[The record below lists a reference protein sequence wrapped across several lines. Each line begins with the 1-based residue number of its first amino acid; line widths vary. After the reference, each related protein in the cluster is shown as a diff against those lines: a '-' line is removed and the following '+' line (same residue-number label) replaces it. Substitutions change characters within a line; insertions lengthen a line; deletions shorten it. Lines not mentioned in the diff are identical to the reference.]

1 MKARA
6 VKRALGA
13 VARALPH
20 GRAFEPKDF
29 GLTHGDDGQLHAGG
43 VALGALADHHGTPL
57 YVVDEA
63 RLEDNARRFLA
74 TPPGA
79 HRACEVVASYKT
91 NPVPRFLQ
99 ALHALGVGAEV
110 ASPYEL
116 WLALELGVAPKHIV
130 YNGTAK
136 SAESLALAIDRGVGL
151 INVNGREELAL
162 VAGVAHARKRR
173 VRVGVRVVVPGE
185 QGGQFGERLDTG
197 AALETFR
204 EARRRPELD
213 VVALHSHV
221 NGELATQAELD
232 AHVRPLLAFAD
243 TLREALGLE
252 LQVLD
257 VGGNLASRT
266 SSRLSARDRRL
277 AVTLGREPTPRPPE
291 DVLSIDDYVARV
303 VALVEQHFANK
314 PAPAPRIIV
323 EPGRALMS
331 DAMLALLRVQAVHG
345 LDEAGLTWA
354 VLDGGINVVE
364 PVPNEFHQLFPVRTR
379 RGDAVLYR
387 LTGPSCTLGDLL
399 YPAWRLPELSQGDVL
414 AVMDAGAYFVPL
426 STNFSFVRPAVVAVK
441 DGKET
446 LWRRAETYEDLVAR
460 DVLTSPDARA
470 RPRRSEAPGWAPERV
485 RGVQHT

>member
-1 MKARA
+1 MKAGA
-6 VKRALGA
+6 VKRALGK

-20 GRAFEPKDF
+20 ARGFEPLDF
-29 GLTHGDDGQLHAGG
+29 GLVRGDDGQLHAGG
-43 VALGALADHHGTPL
+43 VALGALADRHGTPL

-79 HRACEVVASYKT
+79 HRACEVYASYKT

-116 WLALELGVAPKHIV
+116 WLALELGVAPKHVIF
-130 YNGTAK
+130 NGTAK
-136 SAESLALAIDRGVGL
+136 SAEALALAIDRGVGL
-151 INVNGREELAL
+151 INLNGREDVAL
-162 VAGVAHARKRR
+162 VAAVAHARRRR

-197 AALETFR
+197 AALETFKD
-204 EARRRPELD
+204 ARRRPELD

-232 AHVRPLLAFAD
+232 AHVRPLLAFVD
-243 TLREALGLE
+243 TLRDELGLE

-266 SSRLSARDRRL
+266 SARFSQRDRQL
-277 AVTLGREPTPRPPE
+277 AVTLGREPTPRRAE
-291 DVLSIDDYVARV
+291 DVLSIDAYVARV
-303 VALVEQHFANK
+303 VELVEQHFANG
-314 PAPAPRIIV
+314 PAPAPRVFV

-331 DAMLALLRVQAVHG
+331 DTMLALLRVQSVRG
-345 LDEAGLTWA
+345 VDDAGLTWA

-364 PVPNEFHQLFPVRTR
+364 PVPNEFHQLFPVRAR
-379 RGDAVLYR
+379 HGPEVLYR
-387 LTGPSCTLGDLL
+387 FTGPSCTLGDLL
-399 YPAWRLPELSQGDVL
+399 YPAWRLPEVSTGDVL

-426 STNFSFVRPAVVAVK
+426 ATNFSFVRPAVVAVK
-441 DGKET
+441 DGRET

-460 DVLTSPDARA
+460 DVLPRA
-470 RPRRSEAPGWAPERV
+470 PRPVPTGV
-485 RGVQHT
+485 RTAV